1 MISKMNLTLVTYLI
15 HCFLVLYFIYENE
28 VYNVFVAIT
37 RDENGLCIKCEP
49 GEPGE
54 FVGKIV
60 KGKRNIFFFKNSLN
74 IQEE

>member
-1 MISKMNLTLVTYLI
+1 M
-15 HCFLVLYFIYENE
+15 
-28 VYNVFVAIT
+28 FVAVT

-60 KGKRNIFFFKNSLN
+60 KGKNTNSSLK
-74 IQEE
+74 IIKYSRRVTTEFLKVETEF